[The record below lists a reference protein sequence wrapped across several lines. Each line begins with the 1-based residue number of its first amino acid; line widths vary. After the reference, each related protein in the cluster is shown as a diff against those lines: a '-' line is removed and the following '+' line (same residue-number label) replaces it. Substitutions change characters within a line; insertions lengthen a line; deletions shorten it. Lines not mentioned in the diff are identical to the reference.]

1 MSYYHPMH
9 GCLAGALITL
19 GLVAGAASAQPAPPP
34 EQAQPN
40 ANQEEA
46 DRLFAAGREL
56 LLAKKPKEACEK
68 FEAAN
73 KLDPLAAGTKL
84 NLGLCYEELGRYR
97 TALKWFREAQSRA
110 SESGLDTHEAAAK
123 EHTQKLVA
131 LVPSITL
138 EFDPPTADPQVTI
151 DGELV
156 AAADFGHLEVDPG
169 HHVLVVKATGMR
181 PAREEFDIAEKASK
195 KLRITLIAGDAT
207 VALDPGK
214 PRRYAAYGLVLAGA
228 ALWGYTLYY
237 GLDKKDDYDE
247 QKRIFDGGMF
257 GDPPMSP
264 TLEDKDNARERA
276 AALSRDVKIYG
287 TTMFV
292 LGAAAIGGAA
302 LLYFTAPEKR
312 YVEATAIAP
321 VVSPDQVG
329 FAISGQF

>member
-1 MSYYHPMH
+1 VSYYHPMH

-19 GLVAGAASAQPAPPP
+19 GLVAGTASAQPAPPP

-40 ANQEEA
+40 ANQVEA
-46 DRLFAAGREL
+46 DRLFAEGREL

-151 DGELV
+151 DGEMV

-237 GLDKKDDYDE
+237 GLDKKSEYDVIKLRYE
-247 QKRIFDGGMF
+247 STDPMIGGKP
-257 GDPPMSP
+257 GD
-264 TLEDKDNARERA
+264 LDA
-276 AALSRDVKIYG
+276 ANRKSEFVKVRG